1 MGDGLQTRQPNGP
14 PDDLGGTEAAF
25 YFVEDGALTMC
36 EENGKPCQAVSTDT
50 VHASTLA
57 RCMLSAYQVQ

>member
-1 MGDGLQTRQPNGP
+1 MGDGLKNRQPNGP

-36 EENGKPCQAVSTDT
+36 EENGKPLAKPYPL
-50 VHASTLA
+50 TLCTPP
-57 RCMLSAYQVQ
+57 R